1 MHQNTK
7 VNSIGLKPRSSRKAG
22 KKSILAAAIAIA
34 LLTAACGRE
43 REGPAERIETVSGIR
58 TETVRAQNV
67 PDEIEAPGTVI
78 AVTTA
83 QVAARTMGTVLQ
95 VAVRE
100 GDRVS
105 RGQLLAQLDSRELA
119 AEESS
124 ARAAEEASN
133 AGVARAGKAV
143 ASAQAQA
150 DVLKKTYDRYVYLKE
165 QKSVSPQEFD
175 EVAAKYQ
182 AGEAGLAEAQ
192 AALEQAQAARTRA
205 KSELQAAES
214 VTSYARIVAPF
225 DGRVLERRVE
235 PGSLVSPGIPLF
247 VLEDTSRYQLEV
259 TLPADALGVVRK
271 GSAARVQLDAVPG
284 TVIEGRVAEMEAGA
298 DPASHTV
305 KARVDLSNSSA
316 VESGLYGRAFFATG
330 EHKAM
335 LVAGDA
341 LVTRGQLRGI
351 YVVDANGLA
360 HWRVLTIGKSLG
372 AQVEVL
378 SGLGE
383 GETVVTNPGTLE
395 LDGKKISAAASQQ
408 GEGRP

>member
-1 MHQNTK
+1 MKT
-7 VNSIGLKPRSSRKAG
+7 ITLAG
-22 KKSILAAAIAIA
+22 GTMRQRTLAVGMGVALLAAG
-34 LLTAACGRE
+34 CGRE
-43 REGPAERIETVSGIR
+43 KEVPTQRVETVSGVR
-58 TETVRAQNV
+58 TQRVRTQNV

-78 AVTTA
+78 AVATA

-119 AEESS
+119 AQESS

-133 AGVARAGKAV
+133 AGVAQAAKAV

-182 AGEAGLAEAQ
+182 AGEADLAQAQ
-192 AALEQAQAARTRA
+192 AALEQAQAVRTRA

-214 VTSYARIVAPF
+214 VTSYARIAAPF
-225 DGRVLERRVE
+225 DGRVLERTVE
-235 PGSLVSPGIPLF
+235 PGSLVSPGLSLF

-259 TLPADALGVVRK
+259 TLPADALGAVRK
-271 GSAARVQLDAVPG
+271 GSAARVQLDAVSG

-305 KARVDLSNSSA
+305 KARVDLSSNSA
-316 VESGLYGRAFFATG
+316 VESGLYGRAFFARG
-330 EHKAM
+330 ERNAM
-335 LVAGDA
+335 LLASDA
-341 LVTRGQLRGI
+341 LVIRGQLRGI

-360 HWRVLTIGKSLG
+360 HWRVLTIGKSFG
-372 AQVEVL
+372 TQVEVL

-383 GETVVTNPGTLE
+383 GETVVLNPGTLE
-395 LDGKKISAAASQQ
+395 LDGKRISAVAAPG